1 MWWWYHKWINGFQNE
16 WRSYEF
22 WNSLNAKWIW
32 KLNQLCK
39 KDKSR
44 KSFDF
49 KYIFVHFFS
58 KPNSNLSQL
67 HIIIGLLD
75 RINYFFCS
83 NLHINS
89 SFVLPWASNF
99 HSATIN
105 KLKRIFLDF
114 EAPIFPD
121 SAFQSFSPEFSQK
134 GQILVISWPL
144 IILAT
149 MVDSKWH
156 QSWTEFCITIL
167 SSFFVCCSSWTEGWH
182 CDILKYFCIW
192 MVILFVAFIFVLI
205 SIWSSTVHT
214 RHVSH
219 KSPTR

>member
-1 MWWWYHKWINGFQNE
+1 MCTF
-16 WRSYEF
+16 
-22 WNSLNAKWIW
+22 SLNQIQICHSFILSLVFWIASITSFAQIFIYI
-32 KLNQLCK
+32 LLLC
-39 KDKSR
+39 
-44 KSFDF
+44 
-49 KYIFVHFFS
+49 Y
-58 KPNSNLSQL
+58 L
-67 HIIIGLLD
+67 GLPTF
-75 RINYFFCS
+75 IQQPS
-83 NLHINS
+83 
-89 SFVLPWASNF
+89 
-99 HSATIN
+99 N

-114 EAPIFPD
+114 EALIFPD
-121 SAFQSFSPEFSQK
+121 SAFQSFFPEFSQK

-192 MVILFVAFIFVLI
+192 MVILFAAFIFVLI

-214 RHVSH
+214 RHVRVANKIIFLRKINNQHRERVSAFWSVFLGEGTITT
-219 KSPTR
+219 KVCI